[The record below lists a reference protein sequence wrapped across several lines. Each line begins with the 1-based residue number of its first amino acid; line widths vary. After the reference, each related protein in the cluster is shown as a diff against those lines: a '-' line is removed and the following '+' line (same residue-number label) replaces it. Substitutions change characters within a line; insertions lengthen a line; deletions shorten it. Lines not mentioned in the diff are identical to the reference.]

1 MPSSSYAS
9 SIVCGLTWSKMTF
22 KLPHALKRGKIR
34 LRKLCAVDPCCQV
47 VLSPV
52 LLLLRA
58 CDPPLGNE
66 PQIGGVVA
74 EDVIEGR
81 WRAFRWVRALKFHN
95 VAHDGVQ
102 YFPARAGNVFTSPL
116 GFVLLTRG
124 RRLNGGRRAPSSPR
138 GSRVPCVP
146 MPGKQL
152 IATIR
157 KSALRFLL
165 VVSCRPTDA

>member
-81 WRAFRWVRALKFHN
+81 WRAFRWARALKFHN
-95 VAHDGVQ
+95 VVPHVLHS
-102 YFPARAGNVFTSPL
+102 FPAP
-116 GFVLLTRG
+116 
-124 RRLNGGRRAPSSPR
+124 APTPFIF
-138 GSRVPCVP
+138 P
-146 MPGKQL
+146 
-152 IATIR
+152 
-157 KSALRFLL
+157 
-165 VVSCRPTDA
+165 